1 MPISIH
7 ALVKRATFK
16 RSDDVKSFTISIH
29 ALVKRATV
37 AINPDTAGDF
47 DFNPRPRE
55 KGDSRKWLD
64 VVATACFNPRPREKG
79 DVTTGMTLCY
89 LLNFNPRPREKG
101 DSKFIQ

>member
-64 VVATACFNPRPREKG
+64 VVATAYFNPRPREKG
-79 DVTTGMTLCY
+79 DK
-89 LLNFNPRPREKG
+89 LLPFSVGKIGISIHALVKRATPMK
-101 DSKFIQ
+101 KF